1 MIDPELLADLR
12 RLVNASKL
20 PEWQRDLVEGVPTD
34 LVKQISEDFRS
45 YNPAPRSLT
54 PPATVTVV
62 GSGKVV
68 TGTEGPQHRPIDTNA
83 TNSGWVEAKSIDS
96 WRAPGVDICDQL
108 MDQAD
113 AIERAERIRQLAQ
126 TAAIRRA
133 EAELAKQPEPKPEGK
148 GTKK

>member
-113 AIERAERIRQLAQ
+113 AIDRAERIRQLAQ

>member
-113 AIERAERIRQLAQ
+113 AIDRAERIRQLPQ

>member
-1 MIDPELLADLR
+1 
-12 RLVNASKL
+12 
-20 PEWQRDLVEGVPTD
+20 
-34 LVKQISEDFRS
+34 
-45 YNPAPRSLT
+45 
-54 PPATVTVV
+54 VTVV

-113 AIERAERIRQLAQ
+113 AIDRAERIRQLAQ